1 MLLDRVA
8 AVRTHDRVLS
18 AIACLRQ
25 QSLLAGD
32 SLFGH
37 CGQWR
42 AFGLSPSAPLL
53 DHEFPEEKFVA
64 KLNPAALSF
73 IR

>member
-1 MLLDRVA
+1 MHSASARPGALCPTPHILPGGRFPF
-8 AVRTHDRVLS
+8 S
-18 AIACLRQ
+18 AIVGSGERSVCPRV
-25 QSLLAGD
+25 
-32 SLFGH
+32 
-37 CGQWR
+37 
-42 AFGLSPSAPLL
+42 PPLL

>member
-1 MLLDRVA
+1 MR
-8 AVRTHDRVLS
+8 S
-18 AIACLRQ
+18 ASARPGALCPTPHILPGGRFPFSATVV
-25 QSLLAGD
+25 
-32 SLFGH
+32 
-37 CGQWR
+37 
-42 AFGLSPSAPLL
+42 PSLL